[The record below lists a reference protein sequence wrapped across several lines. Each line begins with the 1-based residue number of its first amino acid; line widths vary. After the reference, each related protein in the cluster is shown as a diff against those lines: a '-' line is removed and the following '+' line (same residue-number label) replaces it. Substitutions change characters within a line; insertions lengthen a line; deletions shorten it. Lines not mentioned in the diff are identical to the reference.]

1 MAAYGT
7 NVGTFNLA
15 SRPLRGISMG
25 ISIWQLVI
33 ILAIVLVLF
42 GAKRLRGL
50 GSDLGGALK
59 AIEADKISIGV
70 VERREELLLIPRM
83 GPGAEVISEVFKGEG
98 IRCVN
103 L

>member
-1 MAAYGT
+1 MVAAYGT
-7 NVGTFNLA
+7 NVDTFNLA

-59 AIEADKISIGV
+59 GFKQAMRDD
-70 VERREELLLIPRM
+70 IPAPDSVAARV
-83 GPGAEVISEVFKGEG
+83 ATKAKESTRV
-98 IRCVN
+98 
-103 L
+103 